1 MAGIYIAAMS
11 ASRGNVLVS
20 LITTT
25 YVIVKHIENMNNVFV
40 SDSLVQLQFNC
51 EILRS
56 ALTSYSNR
64 ETLLYGYGT
73 VLCCVHSFVKYQK
86 AHTAKKYFSHSTVRP
101 ALGFCTLL
109 RVVEETTHHTHTHRR
124 SGQYQTTNKHML
136 RWWLETGVRHQDRH
150 SFLYVFLI
158 WEWTSEQY
166 TQTRILC

>member
-86 AHTAKKYFSHSTVRP
+86 AHTAKKYFSHSPVPP

-109 RVVEETTHHTHTHRR
+109 RVVEETTHHTHTHT
-124 SGQYQTTNKHML
+124 GGVGNIKQQTNTCCDGGWKQVCGIKIGTAFCMY
-136 RWWLETGVRHQDRH
+136 
-150 SFLYVFLI
+150 F
-158 WEWTSEQY
+158 
-166 TQTRILC
+166 